1 MTAASDALTGI
12 QTARPPR
19 TRRPMRIA
27 HSAAAMLLL
36 LPASVQA
43 TEETTPPAQRSA
55 MHLSIASLSMA
66 GRSAKAAPA
75 EPEQKQA
82 TWRHTFGAE
91 RRTVQS
97 TARRPASFT
106 ADIIV
111 MSDVTS
117 MTQARQVFPA
127 ASYHIV
133 LSRQILNQTGDAQAS
148 PGPGVTAVAIRRA
161 RDLRVT
167 TMDHLTQLADAPA
180 GSTLP
185 LSAGTAVRVIA
196 NGAPVWIVSVDL
208 AESCTSTAEGEQ
220 NSPQCSAATQQLDKL
235 EAWAAER
242 RGSGEAVIV
251 AGSFHRRLDG
261 QSLPQALAALK
272 RFPEDNVP
280 AGACAADAGRSDLI
294 HVLAAPAAQPRAD
307 LSLRGELRVADETD
321 PDAGC
326 VMIVRLML

>member
-1 MTAASDALTGI
+1 MTAASDALMGI

-66 GRSAKAAPA
+66 GRAPKAAPA

-97 TARRPASFT
+97 TARRPASFP

-111 MSDVTS
+111 MSDVAS

-133 LSRQILNQTGDAQAS
+133 LSRQILNQTGDAQMT
-148 PGPGVTAVAIRRA
+148 PGPGITAVAIRRA

-167 TMDHLTQLADAPA
+167 TMEHLTQLADAPA
-180 GSTLP
+180 GATLP

-196 NGAPVWIVSVDL
+196 RGEPVWIVSVDL
-208 AESCTSTAEGEQ
+208 ADSCISTAGVEQ
-220 NSPQCSAATQQLDKL
+220 TRADCTAATQQLDKL

-242 RGSGEAVIV
+242 RGSGEAVIL

-261 QSLPQALAALK
+261 HSLPQSLAALK
-272 RFPEDNVP
+272 RFPEENVP
-280 AGACAADAGRSDLI
+280 AGVCAADAGRSDLM

-307 LSLRGELRVADETD
+307 LTLRGELRVADEND

-326 VMIVRLML
+326 VLIVRLML